1 MHSHELAQY
10 ITTRTVGHG
19 LRCPVGVKIE
29 LQRGDAT
36 HPTSRIQ
43 KVAGLGLKFKSLGC
57 WSKAHSSKPH
67 CSFFF
72 GQVKRPWTYF
82 TLRDV

>member
-19 LRCPVGVKIE
+19 PRCLVGVKIE

-36 HPTSRIQ
+36 HPTSGIQ

-57 WSKAHSSKPH
+57 
-67 CSFFF
+67 
-72 GQVKRPWTYF
+72 
-82 TLRDV
+82 